1 MWYQICI
8 WFCLFLIYSFLGWCA
23 EITWAS
29 IDKKK
34 LVFNRGFL
42 IGPYCPLYGVGAW
55 LMIFFLHRY
64 EKDFVVLFVLSAVV
78 CSVLEYLTGYLLEKV
93 FHTRWWD
100 YTHRRWNL
108 NGRVCLGNS
117 LMFGAAG
124 VLLIALV
131 NPFLHRLLS
140 MIPHVVLMILA
151 CILLF
156 IFLLDLIISLH
167 TMFQIRKSTALLEK
181 NKDNT
186 EEITKLVRAALEKGT
201 KLKSRLLRAFPSAKF
216 TLKLKV
222 NPLKK
227 VKELLAEIQKIKEKA
242 KKKGK

>member
-8 WFCLFLIYSFLGWCA
+8 CFFLFLIYSFLGWCA

-29 IDKKK
+29 IAKKK

-55 LMIFFLHRY
+55 LMIFFLSRY
-64 EKDFVVLFVLSAVV
+64 EKDLVVLFVLSAVV
-78 CSVLEYLTGYLLEKV
+78 CSILEYLTGYVLEKL

-117 LMFGAAG
+117 LMFGSAG

-131 NPFLHRLLS
+131 NPFLKHLLQR
-140 MIPHVVLMILA
+140 IPPLVLMVISSV
-151 CILLF
+151 LLCAF
-156 IFLLDLIISLH
+156 VLDLIVSLQ

-201 KLKSRLLRAFPSAKF
+201 RLKVRLLHAFPSAKF
-216 TLKLKV
+216 TSKLKI

-227 VKELLAEIQKIKEKA
+227 VKELLTEIQKRREKLR
-242 KKKGK
+242 KKN